1 MSSEI
6 RELKRRR
13 PVDDIRTQFLTKS
26 EVKLQPKTTK
36 EKIEEA
42 IDALQQPEVSPLK
55 SSIELET
62 KEPNNIG
69 SLTEEEKRLESY
81 FKISAN
87 NLTFSTLNTES
98 QIAPDPFKTDPTK
111 SVTIHMLNACEIND
125 SGTKKGLE
133 NDQEKPSKKPKL
145 EPRYELGKLNGETR
159 LPLAHNVQILK
170 EREDTFGEK
179 IDDAVEFFSSVK
191 RAVDIEKIVEL
202 KERAESGEEKGPN
215 YDPDSHQKAAWDYGN
230 YVGNEKVAGVA
241 RTLSEFLYQ
250 FPMYTAKDAASRI
263 KYDKPGKYQPWSIN
277 GPGGIK
283 DSFQDIENTKQGAT
297 GKPLKTKNGYYS
309 GE

>member
-26 EVKLQPKTTK
+26 EVKIQPKTTK

-69 SLTEEEKRLESY
+69 SY

-87 NLTFSTLNTES
+87 NLTLSTLNTES
-98 QIAPDPFKTDPTK
+98 QVAPDPFKTDPTK
-111 SVTIHMLNACEIND
+111 SVTIHMLNACDIND
-125 SGTKKGLE
+125 SGAKKGLE

-170 EREDTFGEK
+170 DREDTFGEK

-191 RAVDIEKIVEL
+191 RAMDLDKIKKL
-202 KERAESGEEKGPN
+202 KARAEKGEKAGKN

-241 RTLSEFLYQ
+241 RTISEFAYQ
-250 FPMYTAKDAASRI
+250 FPWFTVEDVVSRI
-263 KYDKPGKYQPWSIN
+263 KDNKPGDYQPWSIN

-283 DSFQDIENTKQGAT
+283 DSFQDIANTKQGAT
-297 GKPLKTKNGYYS
+297 GKPLKTSTGYYS
-309 GE
+309 GEDTQN